1 MPKIKVV
8 HIITSLDVG
17 GAERMLSNLVL
28 SMDKQRF
35 ENVVISLKSLGYWG
49 DKLLEA
55 GINVYALD
63 MQPRFNSLGKLLKLR
78 SLLQQ
83 IQPDYIQGWMYHANL
98 VALLAGRLVCKS
110 KVFWNIRCS
119 AMDLSQYRF
128 TTRIIFKLGAWLS
141 KYPDAILNNSQ
152 ASIKQHYAAGYKNKN
167 LWFVP
172 NGFDLDKF
180 KPDSAIYS
188 RFREEHKLPAD
199 AKIIGMF
206 ARFDPMKDHR
216 TFLEAAAIVAGK
228 IANVYFV
235 LAGKNV
241 DEHNRDFAKFI
252 NTNNLQGRVFLLGQ
266 ASNMQQIYPAMDYV
280 TQTSV
285 FGEGFPNVLGE
296 AMACGVPC
304 FATDVGDALQV
315 LGDVGQVVPMKQPE
329 ALADVWAQALA
340 GAKPETFATK
350 VRDRIKQNFSLSS
363 ITEMYQRIYLGQ
375 RPAES

>member
-1 MPKIKVV
+1 MPRVKVV

-35 ENVVISLKSLGYWG
+35 ENVVISLKSLGFWG
-49 DKLLEA
+49 GKLLEA

-63 MQPRFNSLGKLLKLR
+63 MQPRLNSLGKIFKLR

-98 VALLAGRLVCKS
+98 VALLAGKLFCKS
-110 KVFWNIRCS
+110 HVFWNIRCS
-119 AMDLSQYRF
+119 AMDLSKYRF
-128 TTRIIFKLGAWLS
+128 TTRIIFKLGALLS
-141 KYPDAILNNSQ
+141 KYPNAILNNSK

-180 KPDSAIYS
+180 KPNPDLYKQ
-188 RFREEHKLPAD
+188 FRVENNLPAN
-199 AKIIGMF
+199 ARIIGMF
-206 ARFDPMKDHR
+206 ARFDPMKDHA
-216 TFLEAAAIVAGK
+216 TFLAAASLLA
-228 IANVYFV
+228 ANLPNVYFV

-241 DEHNRDFAKFI
+241 DEHNDVLNKLI
-252 NTNNLQGRVFLLGQ
+252 DKGNLQGRVVLLGQ
-266 ASNMQQIYPAMDYV
+266 ADNMQKIYPAMDYV

-315 LGDVGQVVPMKQPE
+315 LGDLGQAVPTKEPQ
-329 ALADVWAQALA
+329 ALADAWAKVLENAQ
-340 GAKPETFATK
+340 PETFATK
-350 VRDRIKQNFSLSS
+350 VRARINQNFSLPSV
-363 ITEMYQRIYLGQ
+363 THMYQQLYLGQ
-375 RPAES
+375 KPVEA